1 MGGLA
6 GASGALYE
14 RDSSRP
20 GVFPAWEDRRAARG
34 GRPRK
39 QDAKR
44 ERASAAG
51 EHQRQREHGRA
62 FHRRVPVKQSA
73 GAQAGELSRRWRA
86 ASVKSCLA
94 LVPATVPISSATVS
108 YETVMASGSVVAR
121 G

>member
-44 ERASAAG
+44 ERSLAAG
-51 EHQRQREHGRA
+51 S
-62 FHRRVPVKQSA
+62 PV
-73 GAQAGELSRRWRA
+73 
-86 ASVKSCLA
+86 
-94 LVPATVPISSATVS
+94 TVS
-108 YETVMASGSVVAR
+108 GETVMASG
-121 G
+121 